1 MFVCVCVCVLRK
13 AGTSN
18 AIVMFARLICSC
30 YLQQQQEMFAPFLAA
45 DGLTVSEFVHR
56 EVEPLDKEVEQIQ
69 IMALC
74 QALDFPVKIA
84 YLDRSPGTLNCHDI
98 LEAHPKVCILLLM

>member
-1 MFVCVCVCVLRK
+1 MPQLLESFRDY
-13 AGTSN
+13 GTSN